1 MPGGRNQPIA
11 PPIPHSRGS
20 VSRTHTNTL
29 AKEPGSHSLAVLVS
43 FSAVINLTKSSLGE
57 EWVYLTY
64 RLQSVVKGSK
74 GRNSRQRRSPELK
87 QRLEEGSFPACFL
100 CLPQLPFLCSLGHL
114 HRDGTAHSRLA
125 PHIAVSCVKKMPY
138 RHGHRQAP

>member
-1 MPGGRNQPIA
+1 MAVALGTDEEEVGK
-11 PPIPHSRGS
+11 
-20 VSRTHTNTL
+20 T
-29 AKEPGSHSLAVLVS
+29 GSHSLAVLVS

-87 QRLEEGSFPACFL
+87 QRLEEVLLPLPSSVTFLMQPRTPAQGRHC
-100 CLPQLPFLCSLGHL
+100 PQ
-114 HRDGTAHSRLA
+114 
-125 PHIAVSCVKKMPY
+125 
-138 RHGHRQAP
+138 